1 MYEMMGRLMVNKEK
15 FALYISRVLNPVFVL
30 GVVIVLVSFEAS
42 GSGTWIVLCVLIALF
57 FTVFAPWLVV
67 LYLRRWG
74 EISELFIPER
84 RDRLRPLFFYF
95 ASSWVGVGVLYL
107 IHSPPALYALMVC
120 VAVLGTVALLITM
133 QWKISLHAMGLW
145 AACGVVIA
153 LYGSWWAVVPA
164 GLVSWARFVLQ
175 AHSVSQILVGSV
187 VGAGVAFLIFGYML
201 NT

>member
-1 MYEMMGRLMVNKEK
+1 MVDKEK
-15 FALYISRVLNPVFVL
+15 FAVWVSRVLNPVIVL

-57 FTVFAPWLVV
+57 FTVFAPWGVV
-67 LYLRRWG
+67 LYMRRRG
-74 EISELFIPER
+74 EISELFIPKR
-84 RDRLRPLFFYF
+84 HDRLRPLLFYF
-95 ASSWVGVGVLYL
+95 ASSWVGVGILYL
-107 IHSPPALYALMVC
+107 IHAPPALYALMVC
-120 VAVLGTVALLITM
+120 VAVQGTIALLITM

-175 AHSVSQILVGSV
+175 AHSVSQILVGGI

>member
-1 MYEMMGRLMVNKEK
+1 MWV
-15 FALYISRVLNPVFVL
+15 SRVLNPVFVL

-42 GSGTWIVLCVLIALF
+42 GSGAWIVLCVVIALF
-57 FTVFAPWLVV
+57 FTVFAPWGVV
-67 LYLRRWG
+67 LYMRRRG
-74 EISELFIPER
+74 EISELFIPKR
-84 RDRLRPLFFYF
+84 HDRLRPLLFYF
-95 ASSWVGVGVLYL
+95 ASSWVGVGILYL
-107 IHSPPALYALMVC
+107 IHAPPALYALMVS
-120 VAVLGTVALLITM
+120 VAVQGTIALLITM

-175 AHSVSQILVGSV
+175 AHSISQILVGSI
-187 VGAGVAFLIFGYML
+187 VGAGVAFLIFGCML

>member
-1 MYEMMGRLMVNKEK
+1 MVDQEK
-15 FALYISRVLNPVFVL
+15 FALYISRVLNPMFVM
-30 GVVIVLVSFEAS
+30 GIVIVLVSLEAS
-42 GSGTWIVLCVLIALF
+42 GSGIWIVLCVLIALF

-67 LYLRRWG
+67 LYMRRRG

-84 RDRLRPLFFYF
+84 RDRLRPLFFF
-95 ASSWVGVGVLYL
+95 CTSSWMDVGILYL
-107 IHSPPALYALMVC
+107 IHAPPALYALMVC

-153 LYGSWWAVVPA
+153 LYGSWWAVAPA

-175 AHSVSQILVGSV
+175 AHSVSQILVGGI

>member
-1 MYEMMGRLMVNKEK
+1 MIDKEK
-15 FALYISRVLNPVFVL
+15 FAMCVSRVLNPVFVL
-30 GVVIVLVSFEAS
+30 GVVIVLVSLEAS
-42 GSGTWIVLCVLIALF
+42 GSGTWIVLCVLVALF
-57 FTVFAPWLVV
+57 FSVFAPWGVV
-67 LYLRRWG
+67 LYMRRRG

-84 RDRLRPLFFYF
+84 RDRLRPLLFYC
-95 ASSWVGVGVLYL
+95 ASSWLGVGILYL
-107 IHSPPALYALMVC
+107 IHSQPVIYALMVC
-120 VAVLGTVALLITM
+120 VAVLSTVAFLITM

-145 AACGVVIA
+145 AACGVVVA

-164 GLVSWARFVLQ
+164 GLVSWARLVLQ

>member
-1 MYEMMGRLMVNKEK
+1 MIDKEK
-15 FALYISRVLNPVFVL
+15 FAMYISRVLNPVFVL
-30 GVVIVLVSFEAS
+30 GIVIVLVSFEAS
-42 GSGTWIVLCVLIALF
+42 GLGTWIVLCALIALF
-57 FTVFAPWLVV
+57 FTVFAPWGVV
-67 LYLRRWG
+67 LYMRRQG

-84 RDRLRPLFFYF
+84 RDRLRPLLFYC
-95 ASSWVGVGVLYL
+95 ASSWLGVGILYL
-107 IHSPPALYALMVC
+107 IHSPPAIYALMVC
-120 VAVLGTVALLITM
+120 VAVQGTIALLITM

-164 GLVSWARFVLQ
+164 GLVSWARLALR
-175 AHSVSQILVGSV
+175 AHSVSQVLVGSI

>member
-1 MYEMMGRLMVNKEK
+1 MIDKEK
-15 FALYISRVLNPVFVL
+15 FAMYISRVLNPVFVL
-30 GVVIVLVSFEAS
+30 GIVIVLVSFEVS
-42 GSGTWIVLCVLIALF
+42 GLGTWIVLCALIALF
-57 FTVFAPWLVV
+57 FTVFAPWSIV
-67 LYLRRWG
+67 LYMRRRG

-84 RDRLRPLFFYF
+84 HDRLRPLFFF
-95 ASSWVGVGVLYL
+95 TVSSWMGVGILYL

-120 VAVLGTVALLITM
+120 VAILSTVALLITM

-164 GLVSWARFVLQ
+164 GLVSWARFALQ
-175 AHSVSQILVGSV
+175 AHSVSQILVGSI
-187 VGAGVAFLIFGYML
+187 VGGGVTFLIFGYIL

>member
-1 MYEMMGRLMVNKEK
+1 MVDKEK
-15 FALYISRVLNPVFVL
+15 FAMYISRVLNPVFVL
-30 GVVIVLVSFEAS
+30 GIVIVVLSFEAS
-42 GSGTWIVLCVLIALF
+42 GSGAWIVLCVLVSLF
-57 FTVFAPWLVV
+57 FTVFAPWGVV
-67 LYLRRWG
+67 LYMRRRG
-74 EISELFIPER
+74 DISELFIPKR
-84 RDRLRPLFFYF
+84 HDRLRPLFFYF
-95 ASSWVGVGVLYL
+95 ASSWMGVGILYL
-107 IHSPPALYALMVC
+107 IHSPPVLYALMVC
-120 VAVLGTVALLITM
+120 VAVLSTVALFITM

>member
-1 MYEMMGRLMVNKEK
+1 MVNKEK
-15 FALYISRVLNPVFVL
+15 FAMCVSRVLNPVFVL
-30 GVVIVLVSFEAS
+30 GVVIVLVSLEAP
-42 GSGTWIVLCVLIALF
+42 GSGTWSVLCVLIALF
-57 FTVFAPWLVV
+57 FTVFAPWGVV
-67 LYLRRWG
+67 LYMRRRG

-120 VAVLGTVALLITM
+120 VAVQGTIALLITM
-133 QWKISLHAMGLW
+133 RWKISLHAMGLW

-175 AHSVSQILVGSV
+175 AHSLSQILVGSI
-187 VGAGVAFLIFGYML
+187 VGAGVAFFIFGYML

>member
-1 MYEMMGRLMVNKEK
+1 MVDKEK

-30 GVVIVLVSFEAS
+30 GVVIVLVSVEAS
-42 GSGTWIVLCVLIALF
+42 DSGTGIVLCVLIALF

-67 LYLRRWG
+67 LYMRRRG

-84 RDRLRPLFFYF
+84 RNRLRPLFFF
-95 ASSWVGVGVLYL
+95 TMSSWMGVGILYL

-164 GLVSWARFVLQ
+164 GLVSWARLVLQ
-175 AHSVSQILVGSV
+175 AHSVSQILVGSI